1 MVKKLTI
8 IKITDTS
15 DIVKKLTVT
24 QTRVG
29 EIEKKILDNNHN
41 KFITTQEFDKLKFKN
56 FDARLKKQI

>member
-1 MVKKLTI
+1 MVKKVND

-15 DIVKKLTVT
+15 DIVRKLTVT

-41 KFITTQEFDKLKFKN
+41 KYITTQKFDQLKLKN

>member
-1 MVKKLTI
+1 MVKKVND

-15 DIVKKLTVT
+15 DIVRKLSVT

-29 EIEKKILDNNHN
+29 EIEKKILDNDRN
-41 KFITTQEFDKLKFKN
+41 KYITTQKFDKLKLKN